1 MDSTFYNKNLKLAN
15 TFIVGVFLIAT
26 TAVKAQITEIQST
39 KQDSV
44 FFMEQSSRYGK
55 LNLDAFQSTMAPLEF
70 AFFKDFI
77 GEDSLEIHLD
87 DFEVFYPDDEE

>member
-15 TFIVGVFLIAT
+15 TFIVGVLIAT
-26 TAVKAQITEIQST
+26 AAVEAQTTEIQST

-70 AFFKDFI
+70 AVFKDFV
-77 GEDSLEIHLD
+77 GEDSLEIHID